1 MSLFQFGFTS
11 QIRTARERQPVN
23 TMPSHMPS
31 FDESGLGRIEY
42 DTVSGS
48 TASDLADPSPAKKRR
63 KRGNYTQY
71 SPQQRASIGKYALEN
86 GNKRARMHYLCE
98 FPDLKE
104 STIRNFKK
112 AYQEKLHQQRKQ
124 LHPQPVTEIP
134 TAQRGRSPMLLD
146 LDEKLIA
153 FLKAIRAR
161 GGVININVV
170 RAVAGS
176 LIECNPSH
184 QQLSKFS
191 MPRSWVQSIYRRMG
205 FVRRLATTGRQPVP
219 SGLYKECRTTYLRDI
234 SEAIKKHKIP
244 PELILNSDQT
254 PSSYISV
261 GKVTMAKKGST
272 SVAIK
277 GVTDKC
283 KITLTFIISLSG
295 QFLLLQII
303 YGGMT
308 NASHPRGFKFPEGF
322 CISQNPKH
330 WSNENETLKLI
341 DEIINPYAIQKR
353 QQLQLPETQK
363 VLLIWDVF
371 KGQMTEQV
379 KQKLKSLNI
388 ELVAVPSNMTHFFQP
403 LDLTV
408 NGVAKRYMR
417 KQFITYYS
425 NCVKQQL
432 ENGKRL
438 EDVEV
443 DFRLTSIKPLH
454 ARWIVGMYNFLTS
467 EKGSL
472 VIKKGWEK
480 AGITGLLDGSTE
492 MPSEDPF
499 EDL

>member
-1 MSLFQFGFTS
+1 MTLFPVALL
-11 QIRTARERQPVN
+11 QILQIY
-23 TMPSHMPS
+23 HQQ
-31 FDESGLGRIEY
+31 
-42 DTVSGS
+42 
-48 TASDLADPSPAKKRR
+48 KKRR
-63 KRGNYTQY
+63 KEETILNTHPNNVPVLVNMLLKMETRELGCTTCVNSLTLRKVLSEILKGIPGETPSATKATSSSACHRNSYC
-71 SPQQRASIGKYALEN
+71 S
-86 GNKRARMHYLCE
+86 KR
-98 FPDLKE
+98 
-104 STIRNFKK
+104 S
-112 AYQEKLHQQRKQ
+112 
-124 LHPQPVTEIP
+124 
-134 TAQRGRSPMLLD
+134 LD

-170 RAVAGS
+170 RAVAGA

-205 FVRRLATTGRQPVP
+205 FVRRLATTGRPPAP

-261 GKVTMAKKGST
+261 DKVTMARKGFT

-277 GVTDKC
+277 GVTDKRN
-283 KITLTFIISLSG
+283 ITLTFIISLSG
-295 QFLLLQII
+295 QFLPLQII
-303 YGGMT
+303 YGGKT
-308 NASHPRGFKFPEGF
+308 TASHPRGFKFPEGF

-341 DEIINPYAIQKR
+341 DKIINPYAIQKR

-425 NCVKQQL
+425 NCVKHQL

-454 ARWIVGMYNFLTS
+454 AWWIVGMYNFLTS

-472 VIKKGWEK
+472 VIEKGWEK
-480 AGITGLLDGSTE
+480 AGITGLLDGNTE

>member
-1 MSLFQFGFTS
+1 
-11 QIRTARERQPVN
+11 
-23 TMPSHMPS
+23 
-31 FDESGLGRIEY
+31 
-42 DTVSGS
+42 
-48 TASDLADPSPAKKRR
+48 
-63 KRGNYTQY
+63 
-71 SPQQRASIGKYALEN
+71 
-86 GNKRARMHYLCE
+86 
-98 FPDLKE
+98 
-104 STIRNFKK
+104 
-112 AYQEKLHQQRKQ
+112 
-124 LHPQPVTEIP
+124 
-134 TAQRGRSPMLLD
+134 MLLD

-153 FLKAIRAR
+153 FLKAIQAR

-170 RAVAGS
+170 RAVGGA
-176 LIECNPSH
+176 LIEGNPSR

-191 MPRSWVQSIYRRMG
+191 MPRSWVQSIYRQMG
-205 FVRRLATTGRQPVP
+205 FVRRLATTGRPPAP

-244 PELILNSDQT
+244 SELILNSDQT

-261 GKVTMAKKGST
+261 DKVTMARKGFT

-277 GVTDKC
+277 GVTDKRN
-283 KITLTFIISLSG
+283 ITLTFIISLSG
-295 QFLLLQII
+295 QFLPLQII
-303 YGGMT
+303 YGGKT
-308 NASHPRGFKFPEGF
+308 TASHPRGFKFSEGF

-341 DEIINPYAIQKR
+341 DKIINPYAIQKR

-379 KQKLKSLNI
+379 KQKLKSLNV

-425 NCVKQQL
+425 NCVKHQL

-454 ARWIVGMYNFLTS
+454 AWWIVGMYNFLTS

-472 VIKKGWEK
+472 VIEKGWEK